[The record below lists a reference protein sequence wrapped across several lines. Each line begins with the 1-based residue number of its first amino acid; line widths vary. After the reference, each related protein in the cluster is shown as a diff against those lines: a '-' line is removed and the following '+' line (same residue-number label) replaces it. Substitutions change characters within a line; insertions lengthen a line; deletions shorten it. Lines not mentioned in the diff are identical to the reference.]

1 MSRRQTR
8 SIALRTH
15 VSCLLAFILLTA
27 APLLGQGKN
36 MGQATQY
43 YKQTP
48 PKKFKVIGPKK
59 GGSSEITWS
68 LPPGAHPQLVK
79 DEYAI
84 LEPEP
89 TVLYQDIKIHADK
102 VTLNFKTKD
111 VVAQGHVVID
121 QGPNRIVADQVYFNL
136 DTKLGTFFHA
146 TAMMEPSLNFTGDK
160 IEKTGIDKY
169 HLENGVFTSC
179 DLDKPSWSFHVKTA
193 DITLDDY
200 AHLRDFSFRT
210 HDVPVFWSPLLVWPT
225 KPDRS
230 RGFLIPRLLLSN
242 RYGQRVELGY
252 FVPIGDSA
260 DTTFYADLNTKGY
273 NGVGFDLRYLPSQ
286 NVKIGDLSTYTV
298 HDPMSGNQQWKYH
311 YRHAEDNLP
320 GGFRGVVDAED
331 FSDLEFFRDFDRDPR
346 IHTLSQIYSSAY
358 LTKNRPTYSLNIL
371 TDRRDIDLG
380 VSNARQQF
388 EQLPSVQ
395 FRVYPQRIA
404 GSPFYFSM
412 ESSASHLAMN
422 NLTNVADADY
432 GRADFF
438 PTLSLQLRTPPWLSI
453 RPQVSFR
460 ETYYTHSLDPN
471 LTRNAAGQEIVT
483 DNSLTRSYGQ
493 AQVEVVGPS
502 FSKVFNVAAGG
513 FSKFKHVIEPRV
525 TYVYTTD
532 VLDKERQVIPF
543 DLVDTPSLPIVQD
556 SVQYSLTNRLIGK
569 ESGPNGNS
577 REVLSLAFSQ
587 SVSLSKPFTDATGGS
602 LGGTSVPPGNS
613 KFTPLVSSL
622 HFNPYQ
628 TITFDASATVGSSSH
643 KVQQTSLSANLVGTG
658 ERADKY
664 LSFTYFATY
673 NDPTVTTFSTSS
685 SQFHINTGSSILHDH
700 LRADLQLA
708 FDAKTGQFLEQRY
721 LIGGNGSC
729 YGIALEYRRYQVY
742 VPVIRPATSYGI
754 SVTLKNVGT
763 IGTH

>member
-1 MSRRQTR
+1 MTIRLLRLAA
-8 SIALRTH
+8 SIL
-15 VSCLLAFILLTA
+15 LLATTPSLFA
-27 APLLGQGKN
+27 QKN

-59 GGSSEITWS
+59 GASSEITWS
-68 LPPGAHPQLVK
+68 IPKDAHPQFVK

-84 LEPEP
+84 LEPDV
-89 TVLYQDIKIHADK
+89 TVNYQDIKIHADK
-102 VTLNFKTKD
+102 ITLNFKTKD

-121 QGPNRIVADQVYFNL
+121 QGPNRIVADQTYYNL

-146 TAMMEPSLNFTGDK
+146 TAMMDPSLNFTGDK
-160 IEKTGIDKY
+160 IEKTGDDKY

-200 AHLRDFSFRT
+200 AHLKDFSFRA
-210 HDVPVFWSPLLVWPT
+210 HDIPIFWSPRLVWPT

-273 NGVGFDLRYLPSQ
+273 NGAGVEIRYLPSQ
-286 NVKIGDLSTYTV
+286 NVKIGDLSAYGV
-298 HDPMSGNQQWKYH
+298 HDPVSGNEQWKYH
-311 YRHAEDNLP
+311 YRHSQDNLP
-320 GGFRGVVDAED
+320 GGFRGVVDVED

-358 LTKNRPTYSLNIL
+358 LTKNRPAYSLNIL

-380 VSNARQQF
+380 VGNARQQF

-404 GSPFYFSM
+404 GLPFYFSL

-438 PTLSLQLRTPPWLSI
+438 PTFSLQIRTPPWLSI

-460 ETYYTHSLDPN
+460 ETYYTNSLDSN
-471 LTRNAAGQEIVT
+471 LTRNSAGQEIVT
-483 DNSLTRSYGQ
+483 GDSLTRSYGQ
-493 AQVEVVGPS
+493 GQVEVVGPS
-502 FSKVFNVAAGG
+502 FSRVFNTAIGG
-513 FSKFKHVIEPRV
+513 FSKFKHVIEPRF

-532 VLDKERQVIPF
+532 VLDKEKRVIPF

-556 SVQYSLTNRLIGK
+556 SVQYSFTNRLIGK
-569 ESGPNGNS
+569 EAGPNGNS

-587 SVSLSKPFTDATGGS
+587 SVSLSKPFTNATGGS
-602 LGGTSVPPGNS
+602 LGGTSVPPGNN

-628 TITFDASATVGSSSH
+628 SITLDASATIGSSSRRL
-643 KVQQTSLSANLVGTG
+643 QQTSLSANLVGSGT
-658 ERADKY
+658 RADKY

-673 NDPTVTTFSTSS
+673 TDPTVSTFNTSS
-685 SQFHINTGSSILHDH
+685 SQFHLNTGSSILHDR

-721 LIGGNGSC
+721 LVGGNGSC
-729 YGIALEYRRYQVY
+729 YGVALEYRRYTVY
-742 VPVIRPATSYGI
+742 FPFIRPATSYGI